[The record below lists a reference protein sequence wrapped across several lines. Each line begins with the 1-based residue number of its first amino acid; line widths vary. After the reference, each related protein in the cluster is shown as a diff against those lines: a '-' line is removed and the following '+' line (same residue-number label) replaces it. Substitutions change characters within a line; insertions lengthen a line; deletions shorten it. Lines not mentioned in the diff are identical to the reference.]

1 MASITYG
8 QRLANEQSW
17 FERGMDGWRHVI
29 QVSERTLIDNV
40 AATVPWLAPVSP
52 AYMVWNN
59 AVNLLGW
66 PVWVAWVVALAVE
79 GLGLSVVSTAFSLWK
94 SRSAAFWVAVATTG
108 FYLAIII
115 TVNVALELGAP
126 VWIAK
131 ALLSLLSVP
140 AAVTIALRS
149 QQAQAVE
156 DVRGA
161 EVRSAE
167 ERIKAEEREYQRKVD
182 SEERERRH
190 ELRMAKATPPPA
202 PLSAKNSGVKEQ
214 MGERHLERG
223 ESFEKV
229 SEGVGRFPETF
240 RKWDDWRKVPASE
253 REKIAELTTAEIV
266 ERYGTIERTAANW
279 KKEAMAWKSA

>member
-8 QRLANEQSW
+8 KRQEQGW
-17 FERGMDGWRHVI
+17 FESIMDGWRHVI

-52 AYMVWNN
+52 AYMVWHN

-108 FYLAIII
+108 FYLAIVI

-156 DVRGA
+156 EVRGA

-167 ERIKAEEREYQRKVD
+167 ERIKEEEREYQRKVD

-190 ELRMAKATPPPA
+190 ELRMLKVTPPHLTPSPSPNGRA
-202 PLSAKNSGVKEQ
+202 PF
-214 MGERHLERG
+214 GEG
-223 ESFEKV
+223 GKV
-229 SEGVGRFPETF
+229 SEGFGRFPETF
-240 RKWDDWRKVPASE
+240 RKWDDWRKVPSSE
-253 REKIAELTTAEIV
+253 RGKIAELTTAEIV